1 VKSSFDVLNENAVTR
16 FVEAV
21 TTNRPVT
28 GLTHTFYRY
37 PARFSP
43 IFARAAIELF
53 SKPGDLIVDPFS
65 GGGTSI
71 VEALALGRNGLGV
84 DVSQL
89 GAFLGGVKTMLPT
102 RSELDQ
108 VTEWA
113 VDIVPDLSPRNPVT
127 RHWDWMEA
135 GYQDNVPWRF
145 RKIAEQAINSA
156 EDVLSKKL
164 RPIARCVVLKSLQW
178 ALDCKKRLPT
188 ASAFRDR
195 MIENVIMVTTGYEEL
210 VESVRSNGAAA
221 TVEFIEGSAD
231 SIDTL
236 PSKLLE
242 RSQARLVVTSPP
254 YPSVHVLYHR
264 WQVQGRRETAAP
276 FWVAD
281 CLDGEGSA
289 FYTFSDRRNQRHEEI
304 YFGKLLAAFKG
315 VRKIVH
321 EEAAIVQL
329 VGFGKPEE
337 QLPQYLR
344 TMEEAGF
351 VEMEL
356 NGHRTSQMWRPVPNR
371 KWYNSLRDDIKQ
383 TFEIL
388 LVHRPK

>member
-1 VKSSFDVLNENAVTR
+1 
-16 FVEAV
+16 
-21 TTNRPVT
+21 
-28 GLTHTFYRY
+28 
-37 PARFSP
+37 
-43 IFARAAIELF
+43 
-53 SKPGDLIVDPFS
+53 
-65 GGGTSI
+65 
-71 VEALALGRNGLGV
+71 
-84 DVSQL
+84 
-89 GAFLGGVKTMLPT
+89 M
-102 RSELDQ
+102 
-108 VTEWA
+108 
-113 VDIVPDLSPRNPVT
+113 
-127 RHWDWMEA
+127 
-135 GYQDNVPWRF
+135 
-145 RKIAEQAINSA
+145 
-156 EDVLSKKL
+156 
-164 RPIARCVVLKSLQW
+164 
-178 ALDCKKRLPT
+178 
-188 ASAFRDR
+188 
-195 MIENVIMVTTGYEEL
+195 
-210 VESVRSNGAAA
+210 
-221 TVEFIEGSAD
+221 
-231 SIDTL
+231 
-236 PSKLLE
+236 
-242 RSQARLVVTSPP
+242 
-254 YPSVHVLYHR
+254 YHR

-321 EEAAIVQL
+321 DEAAIVQL

-356 NGHRTSQMWRPVPNR
+356 NGHRTSQMWRSVPNR